1 MKIIK
6 MIPSDIR
13 DQKRCYF
20 CDTNKSVKYL
30 VRPPYNMSKI
40 MEVLLQEP
48 MLVCCCNKC
57 VAMNYEN

>member
-6 MIPSDIR
+6 IIPSDKR
-13 DQKRCYF
+13 DSARCYF
-20 CDTNKSVKYL
+20 CGTNKSVKYL
-30 VRPPYNMSKI
+30 VRLKEPMLSKAS
-40 MEVLLQEP
+40 

>member
-6 MIPSDIR
+6 MIPSDKR
-13 DQKRCYF
+13 DSARCYF
-20 CDTNKSVKYL
+20 CGTNKSVKYL
-30 VRPPYNMSKI
+30 VRLKEPMFSKAS
-40 MEVLLQEP
+40 